1 MATDNTERLLGE
13 ISSDVKHILFRQDQQ
28 DGRLDRQEKRL
39 SAVEAF
45 QWKLVG
51 IATAVPTLL
60 TTVGLSLR
68 YILPS

>member
-13 ISSDVKHILFRQDQQ
+13 ISSDVKHILLRTDKQDE
-28 DGRLDRQEKRL
+28 RLNRQEKRL
-39 SAVEAF
+39 NAVEAF

-51 IATAVPTLL
+51 IATAVPTFL
-60 TTVGLSLR
+60 TTLSLSLK